1 MYQEFEKI
9 IQSEYQLMP
18 QTHIVVGVSG
28 GVDSMVLLHLLCQIP
43 KDQRP
48 VIYVAHINHQLRAES
63 EVEQLFVES
72 YAKKYQI
79 PCFVGIWDEGK
90 TVDTNVEQQART
102 FRYTFFDKVMQETN
116 STYLLTAH
124 HKDDA
129 VETILMRWIQ
139 GSQLRKLVGIEKK
152 RSLGVNQVIRPLLS
166 FSKKELYEYAKEK
179 NIPYHEDS
187 SNLSDNYFRNRIRHH
202 IRPMLE
208 IENPNFGNGILR
220 LSQEISNQ
228 RQIIDELLQPL
239 IELLVSYQNN
249 TWQLD
254 YISLKKHN
262 LAIQSEVIRYIL
274 TDIQEKTSLVVG
286 YEHMNQ
292 LQKLISN
299 DKPNQQLLLGNN
311 WIVEKNY
318 DILTIYQKK
327 KSLNEY
333 TVFDLAKNQGVFLSN
348 NQWLGFFELGKE
360 VIPNE
365 LINWHLKEMIYTH
378 GKHHTIRVRK
388 REAGDRF
395 VYNYKGQTKKV
406 SRYFIDEKIP
416 TKLRDLSWLVFDE
429 KGYLLWLLPFRESYL
444 SIHHETDK
452 IQYKLVYLYQRDE

>member
-9 IQSEYQLMP
+9 IQSEYQLTP

-43 KDQRP
+43 KNKRP
-48 VIYVAHINHQLRAES
+48 VIYVAHVNHQLRAES
-63 EVEQLFVES
+63 EEEQLFVES
-72 YAKKYQI
+72 YAQTYQI

-102 FRYTFFDKVMQETN
+102 FRYAFFDKVMQETN

-139 GSQLRKLVGIEKK
+139 GSQLRKLVGIEKT
-152 RSLGVNQVIRPLLS
+152 RSLGANKVIRPLLS
-166 FSKKELYEYAKEK
+166 FSKKELYAYAKEE

-187 SNLSDNYFRNRIRHH
+187 SNFSDNYLRNRIRHH

-208 IENPNFGNGILR
+208 KENPNLGEGMLR
-220 LSQEISNQ
+220 LSQEISTQ
-228 RQIIDELLQPL
+228 RQVIDELLQPL
-239 IELLVSYQNN
+239 VELLVCYQNN

-254 YISLKKHN
+254 YLSLKRHN
-262 LAIQSEVIRYIL
+262 LAIQSEVIRYVL

-292 LQKLISN
+292 LQQLIRS
-299 DKPNQQLLLGNN
+299 DKPNQQVLLGNN

-318 DILTIYQKK
+318 EILTIYQKK
-327 KSLNEY
+327 ESLNEY
-333 TVFDLAKNQGVFLSN
+333 DVFDLVKNQGVFLSN

-360 VIPNE
+360 DIPNE
-365 LINWHLKEMIYTH
+365 LVNWNLKEMIYTH
-378 GKHHTIRVRK
+378 GKNHAIRVRK
-388 REAGDRF
+388 REDGDRF

-429 KGYLLWLLPFRESYL
+429 KGCLLWLLPFRESYL
-444 SIHHETDK
+444 SIQHETDK
-452 IQYKLVYLYQRDE
+452 IQYKLVYLYQGDE